1 MVKDLGGQ
9 NGTYVNRWRRE
20 ANTPYVLNAD
30 DLLGVGTPEAESTMN
45 RERQQGG
52 GWKKKETFVYRV
64 KAPSAF
70 LTGAAAHLAAE
81 GEEFLDHDAPT
92 PPPVNIESDQEEDR
106 PGLPD
111 VVQSSQEGAR
121 MRSPSPRQQLAP
133 LQEPVVEPLPNQPP
147 SPASQSSSVQLKFGR
162 RCQPVDETADC
173 ITLSS
178 DEDEGVKDVNMATT
192 GVEVKLEVN
201 VLQDKKTTPKKRGR
215 DSSSEKTLE
224 KSKVRKEKKSKAARL
239 FDSDSSDDENLKLLK
254 AASLPKSPSQG
265 SLAQQVTKFRFD
277 LTCSIFIIGCS
288 TYFSGLV

>member
-9 NGTYVNRWRRE
+9 NGTYVNREKRE
-20 ANTPYVLNAD
+20 ANTRYVLNAD
-30 DLLGVGTPEAESTMN
+30 DLLGVGTPEAASTLN
-45 RERQQGG
+45 KERQQQGE

-70 LTGAAAHLAAE
+70 LSGAAAHLAAE

-92 PPPVNIESDQEEDR
+92 PPPVDIESDQEEDR

-111 VVQSSQEGAR
+111 VVQSSQEAAR
-121 MRSPSPRQQLAP
+121 MRSPSPSKLLVP
-133 LQEPVVEPLPNQPP
+133 LQEPLVEPLPNQPP
-147 SPASQSSSVQLKFGR
+147 SPLSGSSSVQLKFGR

-178 DEDEGVKDVNMATT
+178 DEDEGVKDVNRTMV
-192 GVEVKLEVN
+192 GGGVKLEVN
-201 VLQDKKTTPKKRGR
+201 ALQDEKTTPKKRGR
-215 DSSSEKTLE
+215 DSSSDETLE
-224 KSKVRKEKKSKAARL
+224 KSKVRKDKKSKAVRL

-265 SLAQQVTKFRFD
+265 SLAQQVPKFR
-277 LTCSIFIIGCS
+277 
-288 TYFSGLV
+288 